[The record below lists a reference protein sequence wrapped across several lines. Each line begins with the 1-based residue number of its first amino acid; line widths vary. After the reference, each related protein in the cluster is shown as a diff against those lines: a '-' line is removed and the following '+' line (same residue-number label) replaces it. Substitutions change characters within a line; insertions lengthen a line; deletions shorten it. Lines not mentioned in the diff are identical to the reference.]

1 MAVVFER
8 LLYNFDYQGAGLFRV
23 RGHVTSNPIPTV
35 LNAHFCP
42 SPEVYAH
49 GPTFSGR
56 EGVENAN
63 RPVGNGLA
71 CSLHS
76 NLQLWS
82 MPFASALWVPSFRAK
97 FRMKGRL
104 AAKASQGGLW
114 FY

>member
-23 RGHVTSNPIPTV
+23 RGHVTSNHIPTV

-76 NLQLWS
+76 NLQPLV
-82 MPFASALWVPSFRAK
+82 SAVRISPMGAFFPSQI
-97 FRMKGRL
+97 
-104 AAKASQGGLW
+104 S
-114 FY
+114 